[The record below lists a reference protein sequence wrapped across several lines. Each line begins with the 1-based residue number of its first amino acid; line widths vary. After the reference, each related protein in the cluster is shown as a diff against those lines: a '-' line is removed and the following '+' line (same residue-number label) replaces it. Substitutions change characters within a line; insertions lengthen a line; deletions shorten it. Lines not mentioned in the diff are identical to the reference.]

1 MLHKQFIRT
10 LILITAVCGIT
21 FSQKSVDKVKAV
33 CGDLPDEMKQC
44 CSVEI
49 TVTVTNTGTNTWS
62 SSKLSTKVTGGLSLI
77 GTTYGGNGWVLEP
90 GQSQTLV
97 YKLTAPNSTGK
108 KKCKVYF
115 YSDMKKIGT
124 KQKTINVVG
133 D

>member
-62 SSKLSTKVTGGLSLI
+62 SSKLNTKVTGGFTFTTDTI
-77 GTTYGGNGWVLEP
+77 GWDVFKLEP
-90 GQSQTLV
+90 GESKSLD

-115 YSDMKKIGT
+115 YSDNKKIGT
-124 KQKTINVVG
+124 KQKTIKVIG